1 MTDSFK
7 FDAGETNWLPSSF
20 LLNDNIPR
28 QDWPVAF
35 TKAYVQTVSSFGPM
49 IEVRVGRNTQEYP
62 IWVRMLDKD
71 SHWGFDNG
79 LKTLVTTLLQ
89 MSMVKCFFESIYNL
103 LSSIAIRWHL
113 FTKGLAEQ

>member
-1 MTDSFK
+1 M
-7 FDAGETNWLPSSF
+7 
-20 LLNDNIPR
+20 
-28 QDWPVAF
+28 AF
-35 TKAYVQTVSSFGPM
+35 TKAYVQAVSNFGSM

-89 MSMVKCFFESIYNL
+89 MSMVCHFFQ
-103 LSSIAIRWHL
+103 
-113 FTKGLAEQ
+113 F